1 LGPSHIA
8 LRPSVS
14 GWPGLLRHPA
24 RKALG
29 ERPSH
34 VERAVSRCGE
44 SSKQL
49 FGCRLT
55 WDLIGAA
62 GDCLPELGGRP
73 FLGTWRRGWL
83 PGRGSLSDARLGHRD
98 ADRSPVQVSRLGKQ
112 VRTCALGVERASA
125 FVVRSKDLQSV
136 FKGNFIDGTRYANN
150 EAAPVSKSSSS
161 SRGHAMSRI
170 ELHKRDANGDPVP
183 TFATDAEIQAA
194 EQLRHQLE
202 EQYLT
207 PRWASAPLSKG
218 SDERQHR

>member
-1 LGPSHIA
+1 MPVDMGFDRCGWRLPSRTGRPPILRHLAPRVAARAGQPFRCTAWSPRRGPKPRTSLALGKAGPD
-8 LRPSVS
+8 LRARGGNAAWGSCLLPSVINEAQPPAE
-14 GWPGLLRHPA
+14 GCRECLQRHP
-24 RKALG
+24 
-29 ERPSH
+29 
-34 VERAVSRCGE
+34 
-44 SSKQL
+44 
-49 FGCRLT
+49 
-55 WDLIGAA
+55 
-62 GDCLPELGGRP
+62 
-73 FLGTWRRGWL
+73 
-83 PGRGSLSDARLGHRD
+83 
-98 ADRSPVQVSRLGKQ
+98 
-112 VRTCALGVERASA
+112 RASA